1 MPGGGAVGA
10 GAAAGAD
17 AAAGAAAGAGAAGA
31 AAGGAAVPDVAPPV
45 VCKRA
50 ATNFSGPRTSA
61 EAALDH
67 ANKAN
72 EATPIVLM
80 TFPFKVPQ

>member
-1 MPGGGAVGA
+1 MPAGGAVGS
-10 GAAAGAD
+10 GA
-17 AAAGAAAGAGAAGA
+17 AAAGAGAA
-31 AAGGAAVPDVAPPV
+31 AGGVAVPEVASPV
-45 VCKRA
+45 ACKRA
-50 ATNFSGPRTSA
+50 ATNFSGPKTSA

>member
-1 MPGGGAVGA
+1 MPAGGAVGS
-10 GAAAGAD
+10 
-17 AAAGAAAGAGAAGA
+17 GAAAGAGAGA
-31 AAGGAAVPDVAPPV
+31 AAGGVAVPEVAPPV
-45 VCKRA
+45 ACKRA
-50 ATNFSGPRTSA
+50 ATNFSEPETSA

>member
-1 MPGGGAVGA
+1 MPGGGAVGS
-10 GAAAGAD
+10 
-17 AAAGAAAGAGAAGA
+17 GAAAGAGAAGA
-31 AAGGAAVPDVAPPV
+31 GGAAAGGAAVPAA
-45 VCKRA
+45 CMRA
-50 ATNFSGPRTSA
+50 ATNFSGPKTSA
-61 EAALDH
+61 EAALDQ

>member
-1 MPGGGAVGA
+1 MPAGGAVGS
-10 GAAAGAD
+10 G
-17 AAAGAAAGAGAAGA
+17 AAAGAAAGAGGAGA
-31 AAGGAAVPDVAPPV
+31 AAGGVAPPV
-45 VCKRA
+45 ACIRA
-50 ATNFSGPRTSA
+50 ATNFPESSTSA

-67 ANKAN
+67 ANKAK

>member
-1 MPGGGAVGA
+1 MPAGGAVGS
-10 GAAAGAD
+10 
-17 AAAGAAAGAGAAGA
+17 GAAAGAGAAGA
-31 AAGGAAVPDVAPPV
+31 AAGGVAVPEVAPPV
-45 VCKRA
+45 ACKRA
-50 ATNFSGPRTSA
+50 ATNFSGPKTSA
-61 EAALDH
+61 EATLDQ